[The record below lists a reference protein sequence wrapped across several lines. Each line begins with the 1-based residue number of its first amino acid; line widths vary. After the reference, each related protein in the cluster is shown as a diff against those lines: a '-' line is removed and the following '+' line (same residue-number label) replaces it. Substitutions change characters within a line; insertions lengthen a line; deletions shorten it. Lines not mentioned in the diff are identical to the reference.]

1 MTIKKIFDIL
11 SPEVSEEANTN
22 AEILQTLKE
31 IKMAL
36 APGMNE
42 DDDEA
47 NEERD
52 PVQDEINKEK
62 DSD

>member
-36 APGMNE
+36 APGMDE
-42 DDDEA
+42 DDEKA
-47 NEERD
+47 NEEND
-52 PVQDEINKEK
+52 PVQQEINNEK